1 MLAREFELTLHVRVA
16 ERSRITR
23 ELHGTGFIGLEI
35 ALRRILHELQHA
47 SEQIAMSSGLSDV
60 DDSAA
65 GEVAGEDVTHPFVRV
80 LVKVVQHLIDQEPG
94 RRVNDSPGK

>member
-1 MLAREFELTLHVRVA
+1 
-16 ERSRITR
+16 
-23 ELHGTGFIGLEI
+23 
-35 ALRRILHELQHA
+35 
-47 SEQIAMSSGLSDV
+47 MSSGLSDV